1 MSVFSMYFQ
10 LGLEHILDFKAY
22 DHILF
27 IITLCAVYLFTDW
40 KQVIIL
46 VTAFTIG
53 HTTTLALSS
62 LNILSINSRLV
73 EFLIPLTIFLT
84 AIANILFKQKDFSP
98 ILYRL
103 KYMTALVFGLI
114 HGMGFSNYLKSLL
127 GMQANIVEPLFA
139 FNLGLEIGQLV
150 IVLGILTLAS
160 LIINY
165 LKSSKR
171 EWSLILSG
179 AGLGVSLILMF
190 ERSGL
195 V

>member
-1 MSVFSMYFQ
+1 MYFQ

-27 IITLCAVYLFTDW
+27 IITLCAVYVFPDW

-62 LNILSINSRLV
+62 LNILSINSGLV

-150 IVLGILTLAS
+150 IVLGILALAS
-160 LIINY
+160 LIIHY